1 MVIFVP
7 AKHKTRDNEN
17 DFALRNLE
25 QWRYNIFDLIA
36 DKKLFCIKLEEIV

>member
-1 MVIFVP
+1 MVIFFP
-7 AKHKTRDNEN
+7 AKHKARDNEN

-25 QWRYNIFDLIA
+25 QWRYNILNLIT